1 MERMTRWTLRHRKL
15 VVIAWLVVT
24 VIGIA
29 TVNNAVN
36 AMDQKFSV
44 PGREGW
50 VTNTQIAKIYNQT
63 GGDTGPL
70 LPVVTLPAGKSA
82 SDPAIRSQLRELE
95 QRTQKAIPRARVSGY
110 GSTGSKAF
118 VSKDGR
124 TAFVIAY
131 PPADPSA
138 PFGGNPDAEKHLR
151 AALKGTTIDGAP
163 VHLTG
168 YDALAA
174 QSGGGNGPGVF
185 LEALVGGFGA
195 LIVLAFVF
203 ASFLALVPLLMAIP
217 AIMTSF
223 LIVYGLTTV
232 TGISP
237 IVQFLI
243 ALIGLG
249 VAIDYSLLVVVRWRE
264 ERAHGHEGDE
274 AIVRA
279 MGTAG
284 RAVVFSGTTVA
295 IGLLA
300 LIVLP
305 LPFLRSMGYGGMVI
319 PLVSVLVAL
328 TLLPVVLHSWGAK
341 LDWPHRRTDD
351 KASRNWTRW
360 AQGTVK
366 HRWVAAVGALLVLAA
381 LVVAATKMHPG
392 IADVN
397 TIAKQGDAKDG
408 LVALE
413 KSGIGSGALLPH
425 EILTR
430 TTPPDKVA
438 AAVAGVDGIHGTVA
452 PSDPSWRKDGTQI
465 VDAFATPDGSSQE
478 GRNLV
483 GDIRDAAHAQG
494 PDVKVGGQQASNSD
508 FIDAVYGNFPLMI
521 GLIAVASFLLLA
533 RAFRSLLLPAKA
545 VILNVISVAA
555 AWGVMTLIW
564 QEGHGSEALWGI
576 PATGAIDSWI
586 PLIVFAFL
594 FGLSMDYEV
603 FILTRMREEYDA
615 TGQTNEAVVRGIGR
629 TGRLV
634 TSAALILF
642 LAFLS
647 LASGPDTAVK
657 VLATGLAAGI
667 LLDATLIRA
676 LLVPA
681 VVSLFGRWNWVL
693 PHRAARVLR
702 VNPSR
707 PARETAG

>member
-1 MERMTRWTLRHRKL
+1 
-15 VVIAWLVVT
+15 
-24 VIGIA
+24 
-29 TVNNAVN
+29 
-36 AMDQKFSV
+36 
-44 PGREGW
+44 
-50 VTNTQIAKIYNQT
+50 
-63 GGDTGPL
+63 
-70 LPVVTLPAGKSA
+70 
-82 SDPAIRSQLRELE
+82 
-95 QRTQKAIPRARVSGY
+95 
-110 GSTGSKAF
+110 
-118 VSKDGR
+118 
-124 TAFVIAY
+124 
-131 PPADPSA
+131 
-138 PFGGNPDAEKHLR
+138 
-151 AALKGTTIDGAP
+151 
-163 VHLTG
+163 
-168 YDALAA
+168 
-174 QSGGGNGPGVF
+174 
-185 LEALVGGFGA
+185 
-195 LIVLAFVF
+195 
-203 ASFLALVPLLMAIP
+203 
-217 AIMTSF
+217 
-223 LIVYGLTTV
+223 
-232 TGISP
+232 
-237 IVQFLI
+237 
-243 ALIGLG
+243 
-249 VAIDYSLLVVVRWRE
+249 
-264 ERAHGHEGDE
+264 
-274 AIVRA
+274 VRA

-328 TLLPVVLHSWGAK
+328 TLLPVVLHSWGTK

-351 KASRNWTRW
+351 KASRSWTRW
-360 AQGTVK
+360 AEGIVR
-366 HRWVAAVGALLVLAA
+366 HRWLATVGALLVLGA
-381 LVVAATKMHPG
+381 LVIAATSLHPG

-408 LVALE
+408 LTALQR
-413 KSGIGSGALLPH
+413 SGIGSGALLPH

-430 TTPPDKVA
+430 TTPPEKVA
-438 AAVAGVDGIHGTVA
+438 AAVAKVDGIHGAVA
-452 PSDPSWRKDGTQI
+452 PASASWRRDGTQL
-465 VDAFATPDGSSQE
+465 VNAFPSPDGSSPQ
-478 GRNLV
+478 GRDLV
-483 GDIRDAAHAQG
+483 GEVRDAAHAQG
-494 PDVKVGGQQASNSD
+494 PDVQVGGQQASNTD
-508 FIDAVYGNFPLMI
+508 FIHAVYGNFPLMI
-521 GLIAVASFLLLA
+521 GLIALASFLLLA

-564 QEGHGSEALWGI
+564 QEGHGSQAIWGI

-615 TGQTNEAVVRGIGR
+615 SGHTNEAVVRGIGR

-702 VNPSR
+702 VEPSPR
-707 PARETAG
+707 PAQETAG